1 MSQVYM
7 CEYCHTELSTIKNRS
22 RHYKTCT
29 IKQAN
34 DDINKDEIIEKLKK
48 DNEKKDKKL
57 QKYIEE
63 IRELEKDYLQFAKDQ
78 AKTSGKTL
86 TNNGTINNDN
96 RQYNMF
102 YVINN
107 YKDAHNIEDLFNTP
121 LTDKEIQYIMDNGS
135 TLGCYY
141 ILKSRCIDDIDIDKR
156 PFHCI
161 DTSRCKYLLRSK
173 NDWDVDQDGETIL
186 TIGCNKIKDAYDI
199 EDISD
204 IEQYGKNMQQL
215 LKLETK
221 GKTKVLKEL
230 SKKTLLKNNIK
241 NIE

>member
-1 MSQVYM
+1 MISNKSN
-7 CEYCHTELSTIKNRS
+7 LNK
-22 RHYKTCT
+22 HYKVC
-29 IKQAN
+29 
-34 DDINKDEIIEKLKK
+34 KLKK
-48 DNEKKDKKL
+48 KEIIKDKIIKEL
-57 QKYIEE
+57 KKENEE
-63 IRELEKDYLQFAKDQ
+63 LKEVEKDFIQLMKNYVEVLKNSNGN
-78 AKTSGKTL
+78 TI
-86 TNNGTINNDN
+86 NNINNDN

-107 YKDAHNIEDLFNTP
+107 YKDAHNIEDLINKP
-121 LTDKEIQYIMDNGS
+121 LTDIEKQYILENGS

-173 NDWDVDQDGETIL
+173 NDWDVDQNGETIITL
-186 TIGCNKIKDAYDI
+186 GCNKIKDAYDI

-241 NIE
+241 NTE